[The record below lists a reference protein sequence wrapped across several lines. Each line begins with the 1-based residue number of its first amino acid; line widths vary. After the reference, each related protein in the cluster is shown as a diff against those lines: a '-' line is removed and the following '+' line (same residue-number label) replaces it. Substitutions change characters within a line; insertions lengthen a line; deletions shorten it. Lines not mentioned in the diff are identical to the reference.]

1 MLKLKMCS
9 VALACAV
16 LAGCAG
22 MPGSGPTSAPAG
34 GSASAGSGSGGSAP
48 GSSARPLLDAGGFD
62 AFELVT
68 TPASTINAVLQPLP
82 GGVIAVA
89 GKPSG
94 YVATRAEYTNYR
106 LHAEWR
112 WSGKPGNG
120 GVLLHIQG
128 GPKDNVWPLS
138 QQVQTK
144 HGFAGD
150 ILPMAG
156 AGFAEPLTTAPG
168 AYPAIKGHTGADSER
183 PAGEWNSMDVVSR
196 DGMIEVTINGVAQNR
211 VTQAKPG
218 SGRIGFQLEGVAY
231 ELRNVTIVPLD

>member
-1 MLKLKMCS
+1 MLKLKMFP
-9 VALACAV
+9 VALACAMMT
-16 LAGCAG
+16 GCA
-22 MPGSGPTSAPAG
+22 SAPKTQPDSKGA
-34 GSASAGSGSGGSAP
+34 
-48 GSSARPLLDAGGFD
+48 D
-62 AFELVT
+62 AFKWDATELVT
-68 TPASTINAVLQPLP
+68 TPAATMSEVFVP
-82 GGVIAVA
+82 GKDGVIAVA

-94 YVATRAEYTNYR
+94 YLATRATYTNYR

-112 WSGKPGNG
+112 WTGKPGNA

-128 GPKDNVWPLS
+128 GPKDKVWPLS

-156 AGFAEPLTTAPG
+156 ASFGEPLTTAPG

-196 DGMIEVTINGVAQNR
+196 DGTIEVSINGVAQNR
-211 VTQAKPG
+211 VTNAAPRT
-218 SGRIGFQLEGVAY
+218 GRIGFQLEGTPY
-231 ELRNVTIVPLD
+231 ELRNVSITQLD